1 MSATVKAWMT
11 GDPVS
16 LAPDVSALEA
26 LDLMVDRSIRHLP
39 VVDAEQRVIGV
50 VSLEDLRA
58 ALPGPVA
65 LRTPLAPEQ
74 RGAALEWSVADVMT
88 HAPLTV
94 SDDTSLADAAERMA
108 EARIGCLPVVTSDG
122 RLVAIL
128 TETDLLH
135 ALATLLWTASR
146 RIPREEEPLDALVAE
161 LRHESE
167 RLERR
172 LKHERPSSLD
182 TLARRRLA
190 ALESALERASG
201 ARLGVC
207 ERCGGRIAVA
217 RLRALP
223 GTTLC
228 VRCARSAEA

>member
-1 MSATVKAWMT
+1 MSANVKAWMT

-16 LAPDVSALEA
+16 LGPEVSALEA
-26 LDLMVDRSIRHLP
+26 LELMMDRSIRHLP
-39 VVDAEQRVIGV
+39 VVDGDRRVIGV
-50 VSLEDLRA
+50 VSLDDLRA
-58 ALPGPVA
+58 ALPGPIA
-65 LRTPLAPEQ
+65 LRTPLPPEQ

-94 SDDTSLADAAERMA
+94 TDDTGLADAAERMA
-108 EARIGCLPVVTSDG
+108 DARIGCLPVVTGDG

-135 ALATLLWTASR
+135 ALATLLWTESR
-146 RIPREEEPLDALVAE
+146 RAPREEEPLEALVAE
-161 LRHESE
+161 LRHERE

-172 LKHERPSSLD
+172 LRHERASSLD

-190 ALESALERASG
+190 ALELALERSAG
-201 ARLGVC
+201 ARLGAC

-228 VRCARSAEA
+228 IRCARTGEA